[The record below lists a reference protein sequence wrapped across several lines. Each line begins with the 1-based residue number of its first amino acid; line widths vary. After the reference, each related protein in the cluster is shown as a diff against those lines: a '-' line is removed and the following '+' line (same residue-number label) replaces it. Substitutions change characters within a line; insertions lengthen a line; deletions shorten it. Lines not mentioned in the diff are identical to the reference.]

1 MADQKYFP
9 DDIVASQYIK
19 DLQMEGYFE
28 DSDFDDD
35 VEEEELVFSEEEDRS
50 EEYTEED
57 ILEWAWQQEVK
68 KTPKMFSP
76 DRFETDTW
84 TPSLRT
90 IMEEDTEEE
99 EEELVFTP
107 SEEDTEEEEEKIVA
121 TPRAEEEE
129 EEEETAVETPRSS
142 SRSSRRSIF
151 SRLRALFCCGCTI
164 RDE

>member
-1 MADQKYFP
+1 MCEHG
-9 DDIVASQYIK
+9 
-19 DLQMEGYFE
+19 LEM
-28 DSDFDDD
+28 
-35 VEEEELVFSEEEDRS
+35 S

-76 DRFETDTW
+76 DRFEVDTW

-90 IMEEDTEEE
+90 IIEEDEEEETETEDTTREEDTEEE

-129 EEEETAVETPRSS
+129 EEEEMAVETPRSS